1 MDGLTRVSVA
11 SAEKNYHDGDCGDR
25 DLEEAAHLKRVV
37 GASFGRNST
46 DVLFEWPAKNFV
58 LMGRDCLARGN
69 SCRQRL
75 GDSGTDG
82 TLQMLAVGRQHEA
95 LGSERGMRAS
105 YVKLAPRPDFLK
117 DSTSRPKKMKGA
129 LESVLEDAFLLSR
142 SWRSSSL
149 VCFSGFRGTLSR
161 LSFYDLGW

>member
-58 LMGRDCLARGN
+58 LMGRDCLARGTP
-69 SCRQRL
+69 CRQRL

-82 TLQMLAVGRQHEA
+82 TLQMLAVGRQHEV

-105 YVKLAPRPDFLK
+105 YVKLASRPDFLK
-117 DSTSRPKKMKGA
+117 DSTSRPKK
-129 LESVLEDAFLLSR
+129 
-142 SWRSSSL
+142 
-149 VCFSGFRGTLSR
+149 
-161 LSFYDLGW
+161 

>member
-58 LMGRDCLARGN
+58 LMGRDCLAKGQ
-69 SCRQRL
+69 SL
-75 GDSGTDG
+75 PAP
-82 TLQMLAVGRQHEA
+82 TLLFQIREQSA
-95 LGSERGMRAS
+95 
-105 YVKLAPRPDFLK
+105 KL
-117 DSTSRPKKMKGA
+117 
-129 LESVLEDAFLLSR
+129 
-142 SWRSSSL
+142 
-149 VCFSGFRGTLSR
+149 
-161 LSFYDLGW
+161 

>member
-58 LMGRDCLARGN
+58 LMG
-69 SCRQRL
+69 
-75 GDSGTDG
+75 
-82 TLQMLAVGRQHEA
+82 
-95 LGSERGMRAS
+95 
-105 YVKLAPRPDFLK
+105 K
-117 DSTSRPKKMKGA
+117 DSETREQMGRYIC
-129 LESVLEDAFLLSR
+129 L
-142 SWRSSSL
+142 
-149 VCFSGFRGTLSR
+149 R
-161 LSFYDLGW
+161 LAGNMRL